1 MYVYICALAHTHTH
15 TRVAVVVVVVVV
27 EVVVA
32 VTVAFGGFHAVRVV
46 MADQVPVLCEAGY
59 GEGVRELSAVL
70 RSSGTPSQRQETEI
84 ALFDTPDKWG
94 IKKARVI
101 FPNLKCVGGDPL
113 HAWMDLV
120 KHRVESL
127 VTQKRRVKLQGRTR
141 RQEATSQNVTSKV

>member
-1 MYVYICALAHTHTH
+1 MLCMWSWH
-15 TRVAVVVVVVVV
+15 
-27 EVVVA
+27 
-32 VTVAFGGFHAVRVV
+32 
-46 MADQVPVLCEAGY
+46 QVPVLCEAGY

-127 VTQKRRVKLQGRTR
+127 VTQKRSVRETAG
-141 RQEATSQNVTSKV
+141 EDPTSKSNKPERNK